1 MKKKIMAIA
10 AATMLATSMFGVT
23 ASAATY
29 VDYDTYGVYRDW
41 GASDYKTTD
50 YMYLKGYTGDYT
62 LSLTRISAGA
72 STTRCIVNIRDS
84 GRTAAT
90 FTRVSS
96 TKYGGDGKETTF
108 TVLLDAD
115 GTQANASGEGYI
127 KK

>member
-1 MKKKIMAIA
+1 MKKKIMAMA
-10 AATMLATSMFGVT
+10 AATMLATTMFGVT
-23 ASAATY
+23 ASAETY

-50 YMYLKGYTGDYT
+50 YMYLNGYTDNYT
-62 LSLTRISAGA
+62 FTLTRISAGA

-84 GRTAAT
+84 GKTAAT

-96 TKYGGDGKETTF
+96 TKYKGDGSKTKF

-115 GTQANASGEGYI
+115 GTHANASGEGYI
-127 KK
+127 